1 MKRFCIYPF
10 TQAQINANG
19 NVYVC
24 CKSWSGVSLGNIF
37 KNDFVDIW
45 NSETAKAL
53 RESIYDGSFRFCRSS
68 VCHAI
73 ISGLVDRGT
82 IPTKFKDVAANK
94 QWRLDTGPECL
105 SLNYDNSCN
114 LHCKSCRNIVKM
126 MDNEK
131 VQRII
136 KFQDSLLDS
145 DLFKGVQRVVISGSG
160 EVFASKVYMDF
171 LQKLDDTKHPGLKIT
186 LRTNGI
192 LLTPEN
198 WAKIKNA
205 HYAIDVV
212 SISIDAATKNTYRRL
227 REGGDFNR
235 LMANLELLEQL
246 KRNNKFKIW
255 LNFVVQEQNFEEMP
269 AFLELGRRFDC
280 DKVAFAQLENKGTYS
295 QEEYTRLAVH
305 QPDHPQFQK
314 LKSIIRTPIF
324 KTPMVSFQN
333 LSHLLNDEN

>member
-1 MKRFCIYPF
+1 
-10 TQAQINANG
+10 
-19 NVYVC
+19 
-24 CKSWSGVSLGNIF
+24 
-37 KNDFVDIW
+37 
-45 NSETAKAL
+45 
-53 RESIYDGSFRFCRSS
+53 
-68 VCHAI
+68 
-73 ISGLVDRGT
+73 
-82 IPTKFKDVAANK
+82 
-94 QWRLDTGPECL
+94 
-105 SLNYDNSCN
+105 
-114 LHCKSCRNIVKM
+114 